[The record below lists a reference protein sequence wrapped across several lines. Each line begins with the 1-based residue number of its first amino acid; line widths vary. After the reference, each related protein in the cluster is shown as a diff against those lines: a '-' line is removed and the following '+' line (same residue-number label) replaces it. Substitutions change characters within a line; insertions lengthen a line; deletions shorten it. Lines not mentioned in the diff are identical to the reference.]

1 MINHH
6 ELHLEPHKKNVST
19 NNYPNRIIAAIIIS
33 FSGVLYISHIPQNIL
48 GWAFPAR
55 HTTTEI
61 QNLIIGGV
69 QSMDTLTTAGVTNK
83 TTIKVS
89 QDRKLGRFN
98 IGETNLIYE
107 GVGTVEAGIDFS
119 QIEVKNVDDRN
130 KSVTIILPAP
140 RLSNVYLDIN
150 QSSVIYTYKKGFGA
164 NVERELQDEAQQ
176 EALRMIKVEAC
187 AGNVLE
193 TSLEQA
199 KEIVTTILTQAGF
212 QDIKIIVKPT
222 ESNGCSIS

>member
-1 MINHH
+1 M
-6 ELHLEPHKKNVST
+6 
-19 NNYPNRIIAAIIIS
+19 NYTWRLLKRISEQTIILIAAIIIS
-33 FSGVLYISHIPQNIL
+33 SAGIFYFYQIPQNII
-48 GWAFPAR
+48 GWAFPAT

-61 QNLIIGGV
+61 QNLIIGGI

-107 GVGTVEAGIDFS
+107 GVGKVEAGIDFD
-119 QIEVKNVDDRN
+119 QIEVKNIDDRH
-130 KSVTIILPAP
+130 KSVTIVLPAP
-140 RLSNVYLDIN
+140 QLSNVYLDIN
-150 QSSVIYTYKKGFGA
+150 QSGVIDTYKKGFGA
-164 NVERELQDEAQQ
+164 NVERQLQEEAQE

-187 AGNVLE
+187 AGNILE
-193 TSLEQA
+193 TSLVQA
-199 KEIVTTILTQAGF
+199 KEIVTTILTKAGF

-222 ESNGCSIS
+222 ESNGCTVS

>member
-1 MINHH
+1 M
-6 ELHLEPHKKNVST
+6 
-19 NNYPNRIIAAIIIS
+19 NYTRSNLKRISEKTIIAIAAVIIS
-33 FSGVLYISHIPQNIL
+33 SAGVLYLSQIPQNVL
-48 GWAFPAR
+48 GWSFPATQ
-55 HTTTEI
+55 TTTDI
-61 QNLIIGGV
+61 QNLIIGGI

-107 GVGTVEAGIDFS
+107 GVGKVEAGIDFN
-119 QIEVKNVDDRN
+119 QIEVKNVDNRQ

-140 RLSNVYLDIN
+140 QLSNIYLDIH
-150 QSSVIYTYKKGFGA
+150 QSGVIDSYKKGFGA

-187 AGNVLE
+187 AGNILE
-193 TSLEQA
+193 TSLTQA
-199 KEIVTTILTQAGF
+199 KEIVTTILSKAGF
-212 QDIKIIVKPT
+212 QDIKILVKPT
-222 ESNGCSIS
+222 ESNGCANS

>member
-6 ELHLEPHKKNVST
+6 ELHLEPHKKNIRT

-33 FSGVLYISHIPQNIL
+33 FSGVLYISDIPQNIL
-48 GWAFPAR
+48 SWAFPAK

-107 GVGTVEAGIDFS
+107 GVGKVEAGIDFN
-119 QIEVKNVDDRN
+119 QIEVKNVDDRH
-130 KSVTIILPAP
+130 KSVTIVLPAP

-150 QSSVIYTYKKGFGA
+150 QSSVIDTYKKGFGA

-199 KEIVTTILTQAGF
+199 KEIVTTILTKAGF

-222 ESNGCSIS
+222 ESNGCNIN

>member
-1 MINHH
+1 M
-6 ELHLEPHKKNVST
+6 
-19 NNYPNRIIAAIIIS
+19 NYTWRLLKRISEQTIILMATIIIS
-33 FSGVLYISHIPQNIL
+33 SAGIFYLFQIPQNIL
-48 GWAFPAR
+48 GWAFPAT

-61 QNLIIGGV
+61 QNLIIGGI
-69 QSMDTLTTAGVTNK
+69 QEMDTLTTAGVTNK

-107 GVGTVEAGIDFS
+107 GIGKVEAGIDFS
-119 QIEVKNVDDRN
+119 QIEVKNLDNRQ
-130 KSVTIILPAP
+130 KSVTIVLPAP
-140 RLSNVYLDIN
+140 QLSNVYLDIH
-150 QSSVIYTYKKGFGA
+150 QSGVIDTYKKGFGA

-187 AGNVLE
+187 AGNILE

-199 KEIVTTILTQAGF
+199 KEIVTTILTKAGF
-212 QDIKIIVKPT
+212 QEIKILVKPT
-222 ESNGCSIS
+222 VSNGCTVG